1 MKRSV
6 AVRGVERGLAKVEP
20 TTPNTLVAYAA
31 KAGSTASDGDGANS
45 PFTAALIRYLL
56 RPGLDVRKAFGFARD
71 EVLKVTN
78 NRQEPF
84 MYGSLGGEDFILV
97 PAPAQPDPAQAIRH
111 DYELAEPSA
120 LLRPGTS
127 SCRLIQKASTRSL
140 RRLNATNC

>member
-84 MYGSLGGEDFILV
+84 M
-97 PAPAQPDPAQAIRH
+97 
-111 DYELAEPSA
+111 
-120 LLRPGTS
+120 
-127 SCRLIQKASTRSL
+127 
-140 RRLNATNC
+140 